1 MMAPSHRAIPRNA
14 AKHLFSIGQSVR
26 LKGGFQ
32 TSPKLK
38 DFYRITATLPPRDNL
53 FQYRIRHDE
62 ERHERVTTQ
71 DRLEPI
77 SPDQPDFGATL
88 IERTFGN
95 GQGTETQQSRD
106 QKPKQV
112 KAPKPEGA
120 LGAQIKLAE
129 ANAPRGKGKS

>member
-14 AKHLFSIGQSVR
+14 VKHLFSIGQSVR

-32 TSPKLK
+32 TSPKLE
-38 DFYRITATLPPRDNL
+38 DVYRITATLPPRDNL

-71 DRLEPI
+71 DCLEPV
-77 SPDQPDFGATL
+77 SPEQPDFGATL

-106 QKPKQV
+106 QKTE
-112 KAPKPEGA
+112 AGEGTV
-120 LGAQIKLAE
+120 E
-129 ANAPRGKGKS
+129 A

>member
-1 MMAPSHRAIPRNA
+1 MMAQSRRATPRDA

-32 TSPKLK
+32 TSPKLG
-38 DFYRITATLPPRDNL
+38 DVYRITATLPPRDNL

-62 ERHERVTTQ
+62 ERHERVATQ
-71 DRLEPI
+71 DRLEPV
-77 SPDQPDFGATL
+77 SLDQPDFGVTL

-106 QKPKQV
+106 QKT
-112 KAPKPEGA
+112 
-120 LGAQIKLAE
+120 E
-129 ANAPRGKGKS
+129 AGESTVDA

>member
-14 AKHLFSIGQSVR
+14 VKHLFSIGQSVR

-32 TSPKLK
+32 TSPKLE
-38 DFYRITATLPPRDNL
+38 DVYRITATLPPRDNL

-71 DRLEPI
+71 DCLEPV
-77 SPDQPDFGATL
+77 SPEQPDFGATL

-106 QKPKQV
+106 QKT
-112 KAPKPEGA
+112 KAGESTV
-120 LGAQIKLAE
+120 E
-129 ANAPRGKGKS
+129 A

>member
-1 MMAPSHRAIPRNA
+1 MTALSRAQSRRAIPRDA

-32 TSPKLK
+32 TSPKLG
-38 DFYRITATLPPRDNL
+38 DVYWITATLPPRDNL
-53 FQYRIRHDE
+53 FQYRIRHDD

-71 DRLEPI
+71 DGLEPLG
-77 SPDQPDFGATL
+77 PDQPDGATL

-106 QKPKQV
+106 QK
-112 KAPKPEGA
+112 
-120 LGAQIKLAE
+120 AE
-129 ANAPRGKGKS
+129 AGESTVEA

>member
-1 MMAPSHRAIPRNA
+1 MAPSHRAIPRNA

-32 TSPKLK
+32 TSPKLE
-38 DFYRITATLPPRDNL
+38 DVYRITATLPPRDNL

-62 ERHERVTTQ
+62 ERHERVATQ

-77 SPDQPDFGATL
+77 SPDQPEFGATL

-106 QKPKQV
+106 QKT
-112 KAPKPEGA
+112 
-120 LGAQIKLAE
+120 E
-129 ANAPRGKGKS
+129 AGESTVDA